1 MSCKD
6 MLLPVLF
13 SAVRSERIRYQTC
26 TGCERY
32 DHGDRYSRTS
42 RTNTYSHVPSDAE
55 SLNDGNDDMRM
66 IKYYLTNDN
75 EHHFATTSK
84 TIE

>member
-1 MSCKD
+1 M
-6 MLLPVLF
+6 
-13 SAVRSERIRYQTC
+13 AYC

-32 DHGDRYSRTS
+32 DYGDRYSRTS

-75 EHHFATTSK
+75 EHHLQQPARPLNRANWRVHL
-84 TIE
+84 